1 MHSKWH
7 QTFDFWQLLEL
18 TSSGLL
24 ISILEKLRLVSF
36 DWSDNSIAM
45 DVKMDGSAL
54 EKKIVIFQD
63 AGTLCYLNST
73 GALMLSLLL
82 KVPPRKMELWF
93 VLWNVFLL
101 RLLFIYINE
110 PYNLVWN
117 NVVMSGLVLLG
128 AIWIF
133 WINYRNIC
141 RIVVLS
147 LAALLNSW
155 HIVEI

>member
-1 MHSKWH
+1 MHCKWH

-63 AGTLCYLNST
+63 AGT
-73 GALMLSLLL
+73 
-82 KVPPRKMELWF
+82 VF
-93 VLWNVFLL
+93 V
-101 RLLFIYINE
+101 I
-110 PYNLVWN
+110 
-117 NVVMSGLVLLG
+117 
-128 AIWIF
+128 
-133 WINYRNIC
+133 
-141 RIVVLS
+141 
-147 LAALLNSW
+147 
-155 HIVEI
+155 